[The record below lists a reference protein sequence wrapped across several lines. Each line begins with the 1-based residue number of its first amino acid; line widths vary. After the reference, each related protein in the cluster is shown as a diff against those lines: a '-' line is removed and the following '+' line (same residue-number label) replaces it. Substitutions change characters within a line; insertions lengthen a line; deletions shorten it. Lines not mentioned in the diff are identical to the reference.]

1 MGWSALKAFMGG
13 DIQTGVIIL
22 MSGVFVLFVSL
33 SFHECAHAFIAN
45 KLGDPT
51 ALYSGRITMNPFK
64 HLDPFGSLLI
74 LTVGFGWAKP
84 VPVNTR
90 NFRHPRRDMA
100 LTALAGPAS
109 NLILAFVSLLI
120 LYIIWAVSGIPNSD
134 FLQNLNTFIGAFVG
148 INISLAIFNL
158 VPIPPLDGSRILTYF
173 LPDRAIDTLQ
183 RLEPF
188 FPFILMFIM
197 ISGTLSTPIWVVS
210 GWVYDGFS
218 ALLGLIFR
226 PFF

>member
-1 MGWSALKAFMGG
+1 MGG